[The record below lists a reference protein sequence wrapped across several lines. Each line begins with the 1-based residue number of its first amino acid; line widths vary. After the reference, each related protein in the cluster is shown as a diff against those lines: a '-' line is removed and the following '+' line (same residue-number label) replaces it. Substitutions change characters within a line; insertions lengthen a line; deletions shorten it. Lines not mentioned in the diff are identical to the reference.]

1 MEEVIKRI
9 IQIEEEAAEIEK
21 LVDEKIKQKRLEQD
35 QTLEKLHQVL
45 KSKAMSKVSTLREW
59 EMKMANEEVE
69 RQQMLAQEKIRNLTQ
84 IETEKAEEWVS
95 QLFAEI
101 IKE

>member
-21 LVDEKIKQKRLEQD
+21 FVDEKIKQKRLEQD